1 MKVNTPPS
9 YQNIFPIFTGTTLS
23 NYTVPSHRGLFI
35 LSSVTTN
42 LTGVTCTNIDG
53 TTGTIPI
60 VANTAVVLPLVVKTI
75 STNLGNNTTIKIHGL
90 L

>member
-1 MKVNTPPS
+1 MKVATPPS

-23 NYTVPSHRGLFI
+23 QYVVPPHRGLFI
-35 LSSVTTN
+35 ASTTTS
-42 LTGVTCTNIDG
+42 LAGVTVENIDG

-60 VANTAVVLPLVVKTI
+60 VTTTAVVLPLVIKKI
-75 STNLGNNTTIKIHGL
+75 TTSVGAANIRIYGL